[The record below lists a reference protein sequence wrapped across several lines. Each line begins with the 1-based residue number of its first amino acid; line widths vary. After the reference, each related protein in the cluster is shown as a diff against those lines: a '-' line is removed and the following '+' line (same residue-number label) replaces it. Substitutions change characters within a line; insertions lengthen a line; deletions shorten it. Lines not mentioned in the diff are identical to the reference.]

1 MKPNLSLIIDSI
13 TAPVL
18 AGIPVRSE
26 DNSITDFRII
36 FTNKQFKKTAGEIIK
51 DDMLWSEVDD
61 YFSKEF
67 SFFKMAVQVTKGFI
81 FKDITYYS
89 KHSDTWYKVDMVYQ
103 EAEDMIVLSL
113 KDITSERKYS
123 QQLESSLTTDSLTGL
138 PNKSMLATHID
149 KVLKKYP
156 EKPFALLVLDIDN
169 LKNINDSLGDKEG
182 DALIIRTANI
192 LLRFQNE
199 DFSIFRYGGDEFVAL
214 MSNLENE
221 DEAAEIIDRLFNT
234 FQQEK
239 VRISGGVSVF
249 PYHTQNKD
257 ELIRFADMA
266 LCYAKKNGK
275 NNFVYFEDYMQKVF
289 LRHLTLETKMTSA
302 VFDSAFY
309 QVYQPQFDI
318 HTGKLRGFEA
328 LIRWRDPELG
338 NISPSIFIPLAEES
352 GLIIPIGRW
361 IINTALSTIKNWQEK
376 YNFNGIMSI
385 NVSPIQLNQDSFIFE
400 LDALINQY
408 GVNPNLLEIEI
419 TEGVMINNMNE
430 TIDKLQAL
438 KDMGLRV
445 SLDDFGT
452 GYSSLNYLQMLPLN
466 TLKIDK
472 SFINNIT
479 SDDGVQANITSSI
492 ISMVTKMGL
501 ETIAEGVENPE
512 QLDLLNKFNCNI
524 VQGFLQGKPM
534 PLSSCEEY
542 LSGNKDALIT
552 ITSSRESQHLQD

>member
-1 MKPNLSLIIDSI
+1 MKTDLSLIINSI
-13 TAPVL
+13 TSPVL
-18 AGIPVRSE
+18 VGVPVRAE
-26 DNSITDFRII
+26 DNSITDFKVA
-36 FTNKQFKKTAGEIIK
+36 FTNSQFKQKAGDIIK
-51 DDMLWSEVDD
+51 EDGLWSEVDEH
-61 YFSKEF
+61 FSKEF
-67 SFFKMAVQVTKGFI
+67 SFFRMAVQVTKGFT
-81 FKDITYYS
+81 FKDVSYYS
-89 KHSDTWYKVDMVYQ
+89 ETNKAWYKIDMVYQ
-103 EAEDMIVLSL
+103 DSEDIIVVSL
-113 KDITSERKYS
+113 TDITSERKYS
-123 QQLESSLTTDSLTGL
+123 KQLESSLTTDSLTGL
-138 PNKSMLATHID
+138 PNKSMLAGHID
-149 KVLKKYP
+149 EVLAKYP
-156 EKPFALLVLDIDN
+156 DKPFALLVLDIDN

-182 DALIIRTANI
+182 DALIVRTANI
-192 LLRFQNE
+192 LLRFQN
-199 DFSIFRYGGDEFVAL
+199 DDTSIFRYGGDEFVAV
-214 MSNLENE
+214 MSNLEDE
-221 DEAAEIIDRLFNT
+221 DEAAIIIDDLFNA
-234 FQQEK
+234 FQVEK

-249 PYHTQNKD
+249 PYHTKNKE

-328 LIRWRDPELG
+328 LIRWKDPELG
-338 NISPSIFIPLAEES
+338 NIPPSIFIPLAEES

-361 IINTALSTIKNWQEK
+361 ILNTALATIKSWQDK

-385 NVSPIQLNQDSFIFE
+385 NVSPIQLNQDTFIFE
-400 LDALINQY
+400 LTALIDQY

-438 KDMGLRV
+438 KDMGIRV

-492 ISMVTKMGL
+492 INMVKNMGL
-501 ETIAEGVENPE
+501 ETIAEGVEHPE

-534 PLSSCEEY
+534 PLSNCEEY
-542 LSGNKDALIT
+542 LAGNEKALIT
-552 ITSSRESQHLQD
+552 IYSN